1 MSRPAVRAAD
11 LGLRETELG
20 RRSTPIASEGWR
32 GAAAESDARRDA
44 WQAIQDAI
52 DADPGVAAAQ
62 AAKDA
67 AWAALDADTGTDSY
81 ALGRAAIAASG
92 ALALARDAARARIR
106 GAT

>member
-1 MSRPAVRAAD
+1 MSSTRAPYIGRGRHLAGSSSPAS
-11 LGLRETELG
+11 E
-20 RRSTPIASEGWR
+20 TPIALARTQEPTLAP
-32 GAAAESDARRDA
+32 AALYRPVVDVSRDL
-44 WQAIQDAI
+44 
-52 DADPGVAAAQ
+52 GVIAAQ

-106 GAT
+106 GAA